1 MREKIGVKSMKEN
14 ANSIASGLLI
24 PRLAFETLKK
34 GWRSLSK
41 LLPSQET
48 DLQNIKDEV
57 WGDLSALYY
66 KYDDGDQK
74 RAFREVVREISEK
87 ITEGRWQTVYNK
99 LYHSEKTCSN
109 LHGHAFANGV

>member
-14 ANSIASGLLI
+14 ANNIASGLLI
-24 PRLAFETLKK
+24 PRLAFEALKK
-34 GWRSLSK
+34 GWRRLSI

-57 WGDLSALYY
+57 WGDLSDLYY

-87 ITEGRWQTVYNK
+87 ITEDRWQTVYSK
-99 LYHSEKTCSN
+99 LYRSEKTCTN
-109 LHGHAFANGV
+109 LHGHAFAKGV

>member
-1 MREKIGVKSMKEN
+1 MKEN
-14 ANSIASGLLI
+14 ANHIASGLLV

-34 GWRSLSK
+34 GWRGLSK

-48 DLQNIKDEV
+48 DLKNIKGEV

-66 KYDDGDQK
+66 KYDGGDQK
-74 RAFREVVREISEK
+74 RAFREVVREISDK
-87 ITEGRWQTVYNK
+87 ISEGRWETVYNK
-99 LYHSEKTCSN
+99 LYRSGKTCSN